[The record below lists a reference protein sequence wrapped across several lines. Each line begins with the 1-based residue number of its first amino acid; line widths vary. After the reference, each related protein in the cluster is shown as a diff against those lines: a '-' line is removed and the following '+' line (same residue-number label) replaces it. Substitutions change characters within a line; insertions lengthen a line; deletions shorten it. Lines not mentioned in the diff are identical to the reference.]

1 MTFDLIDLHIWL
13 VFNYHL
19 KFDELYSTLYEQNIA
34 EQTHNERDQESRNII
49 KNNISIC
56 TLSFMDVFMMLMMKA
71 ELWKKICD
79 SEGMS

>member
-1 MTFDLIDLHIWL
+1 MTTDLIDLHNWL
-13 VFNYHL
+13 VFNNHL
-19 KFDELYSTLYEQNIA
+19 TFDEVFSTLYEQNIA
-34 EQTHNERDQESRNII
+34 EQTHNECDQESRNII

-71 ELWKKICD
+71 ELRKKICD